1 MPLTWMPTGG
11 EPLSF
16 PTWVQM
22 KLSLTS
28 PEDGHS
34 ATSDCVLTCSR
45 ATVLCLRGFQK
56 TNGLICA
63 VNGQMRRIPRVLNLV
78 SCMSASV
85 ARVRCG
91 FPVRLWAADRLHNEK

>member
-11 EPLSF
+11 EPLSI
-16 PTWVQM
+16 PTWLQM

-34 ATSDCVLTCSR
+34 ATSDCALTCSR
-45 ATVLCLRGFQK
+45 ATVLCSRDYQK
-56 TNGLICA
+56 TNGLICV

-78 SCMSASV
+78 SCASANL
-85 ARVRCG
+85 ARVLSG
-91 FPVRLWAADRLHNEK
+91 FPARFWAVDPLRNEK